1 LRALASVVYDSGRT
15 AKVKICIV
23 GSPAIPLPRSK
34 EYIRMRSRTS
44 RAARG
49 HARRADVRV
58 VVLLRRLGLLALLL
72 ALAATA
78 VFVGVR
84 RAGAQR
90 RASVAQASPSIQ
102 PSQPETNVT
111 TESVKPVSVT
121 TVSFRQLA
129 ERQTAARAAAV
140 SKGQTLQ
147 VVRPPLTAP
156 DSPPGAPVAQDTS
169 APRLIDPQ
177 REEDLASGPL
187 APSPAPAQSFLA
199 QEDGPKTGTLNFTIP
214 PSPTGAVGIDK
225 VFTNTNSNYR
235 IHNKA
240 TGAPLSTVSIDTFW
254 AASGGSGFFDPQ
266 IQYDPYNQRWIL
278 AVASNGQT
286 NQSSIEIA
294 VSQTSD
300 PQGSYNLYRFVVAA
314 TIGGQISWGD
324 FPMLGFNKNWIGVG
338 YNMFTISTG
347 ANNDARIL
355 VLDYPSARSGAASP
369 AATIFTG
376 LSGLCDHPVTT
387 YSATENNL
395 YVVKHISSASGTY
408 RVETITGTPAGPSI
422 TVGANKARAGGGWI
436 QPSGD
441 ILPQTC
447 VPGTPVATY
456 QCPASPRFLGAPDS
470 QVRTNPVFRN
480 GKIYYAQTVGIDTN
494 ANLALDHTAAQW
506 TVLDASA
513 GNFAN
518 FLDGGRVEDATAT
531 SADGGHWYAYPSI
544 TANKNGDVLLGFSE
558 FQSNDYADAGYTF
571 RLASDAS
578 GTMRDP
584 VTYKEGEDYYEK
596 TGGGTSNRWGDYSHT
611 VVDPVN
617 DRDMWTI
624 QEYAQARVSATN
636 GLGTND
642 SRWGTYW
649 AKVAAPA
656 GSGELLISE
665 FRLNGPGGATDEFV
679 EIYNNSD
686 TPHTVAAVD
695 GAGYALAAS
704 DGTICFTIPNGTTI
718 PARGHY
724 LGVNSAGYSLGN
736 YPAGVATTATGD
748 ATYTTDIPLN
758 AGIALFNT
766 TTVANFSTSTRIDA
780 AGSTTEANT
789 LYKEGTGYPAI
800 SNSSADYSF
809 NRDQCGKGG
818 SVTTLGGCPQV
829 GFPKD
834 TNNNASDFVFQDTQ
848 GAQTGAGQRLGAP
861 GPENLSSPVLRNAQI
876 GAFLL
881 DATAGSSSSPNRF
894 RDFTPGPAVTSSNG
908 TLAIRRRFV
917 NNTGSPVTRLRFRI
931 IDVSTFP
938 SSITSPGFADLRAV
952 TSSDVV
958 ISNIMDSSTCGAV
971 QTPPA
976 TPPIAPCSVTVHGTT
991 LEETTA
997 GLQQPNGGGINSS
1010 LSVTL
1015 PGPLAP
1021 GASINVQ
1028 LVLGVQSGGTFKFF
1042 VNVEALP

>member
-1 LRALASVVYDSGRT
+1 
-15 AKVKICIV
+15 
-23 GSPAIPLPRSK
+23 
-34 EYIRMRSRTS
+34 MRSRTS
-44 RAARG
+44 RAAHG
-49 HARRADVRV
+49 HERCADVRAGV
-58 VVLLRRLGLLALLL
+58 VFVRRLGLLALLL
-72 ALAATA
+72 VLAAPV
-78 VFVGVR
+78 VFVGIR
-84 RAGAQR
+84 RAAAQR
-90 RASVAQASPSIQ
+90 RASGTQASPAIQ
-102 PSQPETNVT
+102 PPQPELNVT
-111 TESVKPVSVT
+111 TESIKPVSVT

-129 ERQTAARAAAV
+129 ARQAASRADNV
-140 SKGQTLQ
+140 GKGQTLQ
-147 VVRPPLTAP
+147 VIRPPLTAP
-156 DSPPGAPVAQDTS
+156 DSPRITTVAPAAGDA
-169 APRLIDPQ
+169 APPMIGTRPA
-177 REEDLASGPL
+177 EEDAPGGPL

-199 QEDGPKTGTLNFTIP
+199 QEDGPKTGTANFVIP
-214 PSPTGAVGIDK
+214 PSPTGAVGIDR

-235 IHNKA
+235 VHDKA

-266 IQYDPYNQRWIL
+266 AQYDPYNQRWIL

-286 NQSSIEIA
+286 NNSSIEIA

-314 TIGGQISWGD
+314 TIGGQASWGD
-324 FPMLGFNKNWIGVG
+324 FPMLGFNKNWIAVG
-338 YNMFTISTG
+338 YNMFTISTS

-369 AATIFTG
+369 AATSFTG
-376 LSGLCDHPVTT
+376 LLGLCDHPVTT

-408 RVETITGTPAGPSI
+408 RVETITGTSTAPSI
-422 TVGANKARAGGGWI
+422 TVGATRARTGGGWI

-447 VPGTPVATY
+447 VPGSPVATY

-480 GKIYYAQTVGIDTN
+480 GRIYYAQTVGIDVDAN
-494 ANLALDHTAAQW
+494 ASLDHTAAQW
-506 TVLDASA
+506 TVLDATA
-513 GNFAN
+513 GAGFAS

-531 SADGGHWYAYPSI
+531 SANGGHWYAYPSI
-544 TANKNGDVLLGFSE
+544 AANKNGDVLLGFSE

-571 RLASDAS
+571 RLASDAA

-596 TGGGTSNRWGDYSHT
+596 TGGGPSNRWGDYTHT
-611 VVDPVN
+611 VVDPSN

-695 GAGYALAAS
+695 GTGYALAAS
-704 DGTICFTIPNGTTI
+704 DGTVRFTIPNGTVI

-724 LGVNSAGYSLGN
+724 LGLNSAGYSLSN
-736 YPAGVATTATGD
+736 YPAGVAATATGD
-748 ATYTTDIPLN
+748 ATYTLDIPLN

-766 TTVANFSTSTRIDA
+766 STAANFSTSTRIDA

-789 LYKEGTGYPAI
+789 LYKEGTGYTAI
-800 SNSSADYSF
+800 SNSPADYSF

-834 TNNNASDFVFQDTQ
+834 TNNNASDFVYADTQ
-848 GAQTGAGQRLGAP
+848 GVSIGAGQRLGAP
-861 GPENLSSPVLRNAQI
+861 GPENLSSPVLRNAQM

-881 DATAGSSSSPNRF
+881 DATTGSSSAPNRF
-894 RDFTPGPAVTSSNG
+894 RDFTPGPAVTSTSG

-917 NNTGSPVTRLRFRI
+917 NNTGSAVTRLRFRI
-931 IDVSTFP
+931 IDISTFP
-938 SSITSPGFADLRAV
+938 ASTISPGFADLRAI
-952 TSSDVV
+952 TSGDVV

-976 TPPIAPCSVTVHGTT
+976 TPPVAPCTVTTHGTT
-991 LEETTA
+991 LEETSA
-997 GLQQPNGGGINSS
+997 GVQQPNGGGINSS

-1021 GASINVQ
+1021 GASVNVQ
-1028 LVLGVQSGGTFKFF
+1028 FVLGVQSGGTFKFF
-1042 VNVEALP
+1042 VNIEALP

>member
-1 LRALASVVYDSGRT
+1 
-15 AKVKICIV
+15 
-23 GSPAIPLPRSK
+23 
-34 EYIRMRSRTS
+34 MRSRIS
-44 RAARG
+44 RAAHG
-49 HARRADVRV
+49 HERRADVRAGV
-58 VVLLRRLGLLALLL
+58 VFVRRLGLLALLL
-72 ALAATA
+72 ALAAPVV
-78 VFVGVR
+78 VFGVR
-84 RAGAQR
+84 RATAQR
-90 RASVAQASPSIQ
+90 RASGAQASPSIQ
-102 PSQPETNVT
+102 PSQPEPNVT
-111 TESVKPVSVT
+111 TGSIKPVSVT

-129 ERQTAARAAAV
+129 ERQAASRAAAV
-140 SKGQTLQ
+140 SRGQTLQ

-156 DSPPGAPVAQDTS
+156 DSSFGSPVAPAAS
-169 APRLIDPQ
+169 ASLLIDPP
-177 REEDLASGPL
+177 REEDAPSGPL

-199 QEDGPKTGTLNFTIP
+199 QEDGPKTGTANFVIP
-214 PSPTGAVGIDK
+214 PSPTGAVGIDR

-235 IHNKA
+235 VHDKA

-254 AASGGSGFFDPQ
+254 ATLGGSGFFDPQ
-266 IQYDPYNQRWIL
+266 AQYDPYNQRWIL
-278 AVASNGQT
+278 AVASNGQSAT
-286 NQSSIEIA
+286 SSIEIA

-314 TIGGQISWGD
+314 TIGGQASWAD
-324 FPMLGFNKNWIGVG
+324 FPMLGFNKNWIAVG

-347 ANNDARIL
+347 ANNDARVL
-355 VLDYPSARSGAASP
+355 VLDYPSARAGVAPASLTSTVISG
-369 AATIFTG
+369 FG
-376 LSGLCDHPVTT
+376 GLCEHPVTT
-387 YSATENNL
+387 FSPTENNL
-395 YVVKHISSASGTY
+395 YVVRHLSSASGTY
-408 RVETITGTPAGPSI
+408 RVETITGTSTAPSI
-422 TVGANKARAGGGWI
+422 TVGATKARTGGGWI

-447 VPGTPVATY
+447 VPGSPVATY

-480 GKIYYAQTVGIDTN
+480 GKIYYAQTVGVDIDAN
-494 ANLALDHTAAQW
+494 ASLDHTAAQW
-506 TVLDASA
+506 TVLDTTAGAGFAS
-513 GNFAN
+513 
-518 FLDGGRVEDATAT
+518 FLDGGRVEDATAN
-531 SADGGHWYAYPSI
+531 SANGGHWYAYPSI

-571 RLASDAS
+571 RLASDAA

-596 TGGGTSNRWGDYSHT
+596 TGGGTSNRWGDYTHT
-611 VVDPVN
+611 VVDPSN

-665 FRLNGPGGATDEFV
+665 FRLSGPGGAADEFV

-704 DGTICFTIPNGTTI
+704 DGTVRFTIPNGTVI

-724 LGVNSAGYSLGN
+724 LGVNSGGYSLGN

-748 ATYTTDIPLN
+748 ATYTLDIPLN

-766 TTVANFSTSTRIDA
+766 GTVANFSTSTRIDA
-780 AGSTTEANT
+780 TGSTTEANT

-800 SNSSADYSF
+800 STSATDHSF

-818 SVTTLGGCPQV
+818 SVTTLGGCPQA

-848 GAQTGAGQRLGAP
+848 GTPIGAGQRLGAP
-861 GPENLSSPVLRNAQI
+861 GPENLSSPVLRNAQM

-881 DATAGSSSSPNRF
+881 DATTGSSSAPNRF
-894 RDFTPGPAVTSSNG
+894 RDFTPGPAVTSTNG
-908 TLAIRRRFV
+908 MLAIRRRFV
-917 NNTGSPVTRLRFRI
+917 NNTGSAVTRLRFRI
-931 IDVSTFP
+931 IDISTFP
-938 SSITSPGFADLRAV
+938 AATTSPGFADLRAI

-976 TPPIAPCSVTVHGTT
+976 TPPVAPCTVTTHGTT
-991 LEETTA
+991 LEETTV
-997 GLQQPNGGGINSS
+997 GVQQPNGGGINSS

-1021 GASINVQ
+1021 GASVNVQ
-1028 LVLGVQSGGTFKFF
+1028 FVLGVQSGGTFKFF
-1042 VNVEALP
+1042 VNIEALP